1 MSKPSEISKPE
12 SVPHERQA
20 KLPCDDDT
28 GIDRD
33 IEVVICLRRERY
45 AHSLEKAN
53 AKFARMVLLR
63 RISQRQTPR
72 R

>member
-1 MSKPSEISKPE
+1 MSKPSQIPQ
-12 SVPHERQA
+12 PQPAAQERQA

-33 IEVVICLRRERY
+33 IEVVIALRRERY
-45 AHSLEKAN
+45 AYTLEKAN

-63 RISQRQTPR
+63 RVSRRQMPPR
-72 R
+72 